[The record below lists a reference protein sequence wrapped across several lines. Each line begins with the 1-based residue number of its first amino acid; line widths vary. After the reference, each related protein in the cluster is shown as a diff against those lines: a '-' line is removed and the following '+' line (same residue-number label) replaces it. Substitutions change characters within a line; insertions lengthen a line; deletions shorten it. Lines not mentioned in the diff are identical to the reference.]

1 MESKLVSFRIKQK
14 KYDEI
19 LLECHKKNINVAT
32 WLEMKLGLYEPT
44 KKPSS
49 LKEKLQKFKSEYPS
63 KNKNS
68 KKSK

>member
-1 MESKLVSFRIKQK
+1 MEGKLVSFRIKQK

-32 WLEMKLGLYEPT
+32 WLEMKLGLNEPT
-44 KKPSS
+44 KKTS

-63 KNKNS
+63 KNK
-68 KKSK
+68 